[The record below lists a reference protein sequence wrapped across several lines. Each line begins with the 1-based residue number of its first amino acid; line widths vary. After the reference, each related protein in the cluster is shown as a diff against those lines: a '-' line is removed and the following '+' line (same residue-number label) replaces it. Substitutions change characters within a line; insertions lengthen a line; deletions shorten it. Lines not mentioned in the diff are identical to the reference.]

1 MSARSKQV
9 RAAEDLLTKHRV
21 ISAPVE
27 VENIARAEGIVVA
40 RNKLEPSVSG
50 LLLRDGAS
58 SLITVNNSH
67 HPKRQR
73 FTVAHELGH
82 FILHP
87 GKPYLVD
94 STVRVNFRDD
104 LASMATNREEID
116 ANTFAAA
123 LLMPETLVR
132 DAIGELRQAQLVDA
146 ARVVER
152 LAAQFDVSTEAMGY
166 RLINLGLAT

>member
-1 MSARSKQV
+1 
-9 RAAEDLLTKHRV
+9 
-21 ISAPVE
+21 
-27 VENIARAEGIVVA
+27 
-40 RNKLEPSVSG
+40 
-50 LLLRDGAS
+50 
-58 SLITVNNSH
+58 
-67 HPKRQR
+67 
-73 FTVAHELGH
+73 VAHELGH